1 MKKKWLSCALALTM
15 SFSCLMAGCNG
26 GGGEDEGDVAGK
38 TTIRVATYN
47 GGLGLDWLRDAALR
61 FEKAYENKSF
71 EDGKTGVAVKVV
83 ESERGDRLEN
93 KALDRDVYLTE
104 LVDYYYLQSQGKLAN
119 ISDVATDKL
128 TNYGENSSIADKL
141 DGAMNNFLK
150 GKDGEYYAIPFYEGF
165 YGFIY
170 DVDMFEL
177 KGWFFDDEGGFT
189 KKNKSKGL
197 DGVAGTYDDG
207 MPTTYAQFKTL
218 LDEIRG
224 DGVTPFVYSAETMD
238 YFIFHMSSVWA
249 DYEGKERMQSN
260 WSMSGDI
267 DIISSFDSNGKPV
280 TKTITLSEE
289 TIVEAQKQPGKYYA
303 LQYMKDVLMSNGSNY
318 VSATDFKAAQLQL
331 IQSCLDSEMQPEAV
345 AMVIDGSWFEN
356 EAQEAGSYDLV
367 ASLDFRDDIIGK
379 DYKKTRR
386 FAFMPIPMVDDSQET
401 LAHGTKNEN
410 GTHKQTLFSAGNSFC
425 FISAGTSGAK
435 LDVSKEFLKFLHT
448 NEELSNFTERTSIT
462 RPYQYTI
469 DAEAYEDM
477 SYFGKALVEMKEASD
492 IVYPYS
498 NNPAYVANS
507 KRYEIGVLGWRA
519 SVSGISTF
527 SPFTFFRANPN
538 TSARAYFEGLYKEHA
553 GL

>member
-1 MKKKWLSCALALTM
+1 MKKRWLSCALALTM
-15 SFSCLMAGCNG
+15 SSSLFVAGCNN
-26 GGGEDEGDVAGK
+26 EKNNDGDVEGK

-104 LVDYYYLQSQGKLAN
+104 LVDYYHLQSQGKLAN
-119 ISDVATDKL
+119 ISDVATDEL
-128 TNYGENSSIADKL
+128 IDYGENISIADKL
-141 DGAMNNFLK
+141 DGAMKDFLT

-218 LDEIRG
+218 IDKIRG
-224 DGVTPFVYSAETMD
+224 NGVTPFVYSAETLD
-238 YFIFHMSSVWA
+238 YFVFHLASVWA
-249 DYEGKERMQSN
+249 DYEGKARMQSN

-267 DIISSFDSNGKPV
+267 DVISSFDGNGKPI
-280 TKTITLSEE
+280 TETIALTDQ

-303 LQYMKDVLMSNGSNY
+303 LQYTKDVLMSNGSNY
-318 VSATDFKAAQLQL
+318 VSASDFKAAQLQL

-345 AMVIDGSWFEN
+345 AMIIDGSWFEN
-356 EAQEAGSYDLV
+356 EAQEAGTYDLV
-367 ASLDFRDDIIGK
+367 ASLDFRDDIIGE

-386 FAFMPIPMVDDSQET
+386 FAFMPIPMVDESSET
-401 LAHGTKNEN
+401 LAHGAKNEN

-462 RPYQYTI
+462 RPYQCTI

-507 KRYEIGVLGWRA
+507 KRYEIGTIGWRA
-519 SVSGISTF
+519 SVGGISTF

-538 TSARAYFEGLYKEHA
+538 TSARAYFEGLYKEHT

>member
-15 SFSCLMAGCNG
+15 SSSLFVAGCSNG
-26 GGGEDEGDVAGK
+26 KNDDGDVEGK

-170 DVDMFEL
+170 DLDMFEL
-177 KGWFFDDEGGFT
+177 NGWFFDDAGRFT
-189 KKNKSKGL
+189 KTNKSKGL

-331 IQSCLDSEMQPEAV
+331 IQSCLDSEMQPESV

-356 EAQEAGSYDLV
+356 
-367 ASLDFRDDIIGK
+367 
-379 DYKKTRR
+379 
-386 FAFMPIPMVDDSQET
+386 
-401 LAHGTKNEN
+401 
-410 GTHKQTLFSAGNSFC
+410 
-425 FISAGTSGAK
+425 
-435 LDVSKEFLKFLHT
+435 
-448 NEELSNFTERTSIT
+448 
-462 RPYQYTI
+462 
-469 DAEAYEDM
+469 
-477 SYFGKALVEMKEASD
+477 
-492 IVYPYS
+492 
-498 NNPAYVANS
+498 
-507 KRYEIGVLGWRA
+507 
-519 SVSGISTF
+519 
-527 SPFTFFRANPN
+527 
-538 TSARAYFEGLYKEHA
+538 
-553 GL
+553 